1 MKKYR
6 NFNPVEFTSYV
17 KFMNET
23 VKHTISNSQ
32 SKFFIS
38 QVMKDNN
45 YCVDQVYSYLDEITR
60 EIHPDYMGW
69 LNSYDWRKI
78 YANFLNYENDFSA
91 LLKEGLELTDGKKD
105 NSFLRDWFIETVDK
119 MGYNSKTMMIDM
131 ALDFWGWIKVW
142 KMVVDKAELIPVEE
156 RPVFEM
162 SVEKRDTT
170 ITKSKGKKET
180 TGGKSSK
187 VSRPVGQFT
196 KDGELV
202 CEFSSVNEA
211 INVLNSKT
219 GKEHHVNSIYQ
230 SCNKGG
236 SAYGY
241 VWKYLDKVSEIKD
254 SEEVEVKSVVATTPV
269 EDTISIESVEEKKL
283 EKSGDKVKEVFVAY
297 YLHKDKTLDR
307 TREIGRFGSHKDTCT
322 TLGINKGVLSNYL
335 KGRKD
340 SIFWNNED
348 GLKVRIGVE
357 KQAA

>member
-1 MKKYR
+1 MKKFR
-6 NFNPVEFTSYV
+6 NFNPVEFNSYV

-32 SKFFIS
+32 SKFFIR
-38 QVMKDNN
+38 QAMKDNN
-45 YCVDQVYSYLDEITR
+45 YYVDEVYSYLDEITR

-78 YANFLNYENDFSA
+78 YENFLNYENDFSA
-91 LLKEGLELTDGKKD
+91 LLKEGLELLDGKND
-105 NSFLRDWFIETVDK
+105 NDFLREWFIETVEK
-119 MGYNSKTMMIDM
+119 LGYNPKTMMIDM

-162 SVEKRDTT
+162 SIEKRETT
-170 ITKSKGKKET
+170 STKPKGKKKT
-180 TGGKSSK
+180 VSGKSSK
-187 VSRPVGQFT
+187 VSKHIGQFT

-202 CEFSSVNEA
+202 REFSSVKEA
-211 INVLNSKT
+211 INVLNSET
-219 GKEHHVNSIYQ
+219 GKMYHVNNIYQ
-230 SCNKGG
+230 SCKKGG

-241 VWKYLDKVSEIKD
+241 FWKYLGKVSEIKG
-254 SEEVEVKSVVATTPV
+254 SEELKVKSVVATTTV
-269 EDTISIESVEEKKL
+269 EDTTSTESVVEREL
-283 EKSGDKVKEVFVAY
+283 EKSCDKVKEVFVAY
-297 YLHKDKTLDR
+297 YLNKDKTLDR

-322 TLGINKGVLSNYL
+322 SLGINKGVLSNYL

-348 GLKVRIGVE
+348 GQKVRIGVE
-357 KQAA
+357 KLAA